1 MAPYTVGAVDDYDDD
16 YYDLS
21 SLFVPVLLD
30 KPKDVTIVLPPF
42 ILEDITIEIQE
53 VKRSDNPNGED
64 DVQVSELNDDD
75 NFPQVDAELHEFVK
89 QKLDAVSGDYFTNV
103 HEPNSSDFAEVIIPM
118 IAPVAMIGGGEI
130 VREVMNSD
138 WQLPEVKISELLSVI
153 PEKFVSEEKIEVT
166 TVMPVIHHELVNDE
180 GDTVSNVT
188 VEPVTWSVADI
199 QDEQVEMVTE
209 QMTAEVVTDSVIEHE
224 KILHDEEVI
233 IHNGEGSDRVRVTL
247 TQKWVDSPKLTVRVN
262 NEPTPV
268 ISATIV
274 IQDGSTGHAKI
285 GDEVTV
291 LTEGKESDVKE
302 YVGQPVAYERLPKYD
317 LEPDM
322 PTLLGEVGEVPS
334 REGDGP
340 AQEPEVRARD
350 ADSILGALILI
361 GVLLG
366 NNIR

>member
-1 MAPYTVGAVDDYDDD
+1 M
-16 YYDLS
+16 
-21 SLFVPVLLD
+21 
-30 KPKDVTIVLPPF
+30 
-42 ILEDITIEIQE
+42 
-53 VKRSDNPNGED
+53 
-64 DVQVSELNDDD
+64 
-75 NFPQVDAELHEFVK
+75 
-89 QKLDAVSGDYFTNV
+89 
-103 HEPNSSDFAEVIIPM
+103 
-118 IAPVAMIGGGEI
+118 
-130 VREVMNSD
+130 
-138 WQLPEVKISELLSVI
+138 ELLKTI
-153 PEKFVSEEKIEVT
+153 PEKVVLGEKSEVI
-166 TVMPVIHHELVNDE
+166 TVMPVIHHEEVSVG
-180 GDTVSNVT
+180 GDTLSVT
-188 VEPVTWSVADI
+188 TVMPVISSVVIGDV
-199 QDEQVEMVTE
+199 QNEQVEAVTE
-209 QMTAEVVTDSVIEHE
+209 PPNAEVITDSVAEHV

-233 IHNGEGSDRVRVTL
+233 ISNGEGSDKVRVTL

-302 YVGQPVAYERLPKYD
+302 YVGQPVAYERLPKYE

-322 PTLLGEVGEVPS
+322 PTLLGEVDEVSS

-340 AQEPEVRARD
+340 ALEPEVRARD

-366 NNIR
+366 NNNR